1 MRRASPLVCLLVAL
15 VGVGEFWPRAV
26 RAAEAEPS
34 AGEHY
39 NLGAKALEDGDATL
53 AVTELTAS
61 LAAKP
66 SLRAY
71 LLRADAQVKL
81 SHFDEARA
89 DYEAALRL
97 EPTTHKRAAI
107 ERWLHELT
115 TGTRTRLAVTSDPPG
130 ATVYVDLKA
139 AGKRG
144 VTPIVIPTPPGR
156 HRVILELD
164 GYDPF
169 VAREVNAVEDRETA
183 LAATLLVKGCDL
195 RVAATPATSTVALD
209 GGPAQ
214 PTPFTA
220 RVRGGEH
227 TLAFAEPNR
236 LPRQK
241 SLRCQIGTALDVAET
256 LEPIPPGRLVMELP
270 PGSHVRVDGREA
282 ASPALVAPGDHT
294 VRVEAPEKEPW
305 QTALHVDGGQEI
317 RLQPSLSE
325 RRRGK
330 SKTWLWV
337 GVGIAAAGVAV
348 GLGVGLGVGL
358 SGDAAPIGHFGGF
371 HIFSAQVGG
380 GSR

>member
-1 MRRASPLVCLLVAL
+1 MRRVFPRLCLLVAL
-15 VGVGEFWPRAV
+15 AGTGAA
-26 RAAEAEPS
+26 RAADVEPA

-39 NLGAKALEDGDATL
+39 NLGAKALEDGDPTL

-107 ERWLHELT
+107 ERWIHDLA
-115 TGTRTRLAVTSDPPG
+115 TGTRTRLAITSTPPG

-195 RVAATPATSTVALD
+195 RVTVTPATSTIALD
-209 GGPAQ
+209 GGAPQ
-214 PTPFTA
+214 PSPLA
-220 RVRGGEH
+220 LRVRGGEH
-227 TLAFAEPNR
+227 TLGFSEPSR
-236 LPRQK
+236 LPHQK
-241 SLRCQIGTALDVAET
+241 TIRCEVGKPLDVAET
-256 LEPIPPGRLVMELP
+256 LEPIPPGRLVVALP
-270 PGSHVRVDGREA
+270 AGGSVRVDGQDA
-282 ASPALVAPGDHT
+282 ASPALVAPGDHAL
-294 VRVEAPEKEPW
+294 RVEAAGSEPW
-305 QTALHVDGGQEI
+305 QTALYVEGGQEI
-317 RLQPSLSE
+317 RLQPQLTP
-325 RRRGK
+325 RRRST
-330 SKTWLWV
+330 SKKWLWV
-337 GVGIAAAGVAV
+337 GIGVATVGVAV
-348 GLGVGLGVGL
+348 GLGVGLGLGL
-358 SGDAAPIGHFGGF
+358 SRDAAPVGHFGGF
-371 HIFSAQVGG
+371 HVFSASYGNRLGG
-380 GSR
+380 GLQ